1 MVFVSVSWT
10 LSGVSTCGKRHGL
23 LGTHFW
29 KYYWYILYLYHFS
42 GIFSYWVY
50 LLLQITLVTV
60 LLCFLNPYVRMSGPE
75 LIYHLFS
82 ECQGNISVS
91 SNLCLVDRSS
101 AEQAWRVSQ
110 FLFMAM
116 IMKGLLTVVTFGL
129 KVPCGIFIPSLGVGA
144 CAGRILGIWI
154 QWMQY
159 REPHLGDISR
169 SCEERGDCMFPSYF
183 HVSS

>member
-169 SCEERGDCMFPSYF
+169 SCEERGDCMFPSHF